1 MDLFFRQLNPGYF
14 SNMYFYTSLGFS
26 NRDRCCCC
34 RAATWAS
41 HLFLVSFTRRRSY
54 QGFRRVHG
62 ASSSFARLEFQKKSG
77 IFFFFFFSEMRFC
90 VHRILFILLAHVS
103 PDLHSFHFEQP
114 PSILLRLTASNE
126 CPIFKSW
133 LMEWR
138 KEEQRSLSM
147 KFRVLMC
154 QPSAFATIKICVM
167 GNRCTN

>member
-1 MDLFFRQLNPGYF
+1 MQPHEPHTFFLFHSHAGGAIRVSEESMELQALLPG
-14 SNMYFYTSLGFS
+14 
-26 NRDRCCCC
+26 
-34 RAATWAS
+34 W
-41 HLFLVSFTRRRSY
+41 SFKRNL
-54 QGFRRVHG
+54 
-62 ASSSFARLEFQKKSG
+62 A
-77 IFFFFFFSEMRFC
+77 FFFFFFSEMRFC